1 MIQKVCLLV
10 WLKLQLILV
19 RLRLWLITL
28 FITGCAS
35 HQVPVVPVVQK
46 AITHI
51 DAASSLSDRIDA
63 KAVII
68 AKYWNQ

>member
-1 MIQKVCLLV
+1 MIQKFSLLI
-10 WLKLQLILV
+10 WLKLQLVFV
-19 RLRLWLITL
+19 RLRLWLITF

-46 AITHI
+46 AMTHI
-51 DAASSLSDRIDA
+51 DAASEISDRIDA

-68 AKYWNQ
+68 QQYWK